1 MALEVYEL
9 LWMKIILEVLKE
21 REKGEK
27 PYFHSYIFTYN

>member
-1 MALEVYEL
+1 MCHGVLSVFASLVL
-9 LWMKIILEVLKE
+9 LKE